1 MLSRIINLLKEGV
14 KIYNELS
21 QAAVIKESNLP
32 LSVSNIENYVSLDFM
47 QKRHERKATS
57 TAWSIDWLNGRKKFT
72 INHG

>member
-57 TAWSIDWLNGRKKFT
+57 TA
-72 INHG
+72 